1 MTGIKSAFFSF
12 FRHFAGFWL
21 LLIPVLLFSADHKI
35 CTQCKQT
42 LRSGQR
48 YIISQ
53 GKVFCSRK
61 CYIQTLPECTICGR
75 RSFTGGIYAM
85 DHSFFA
91 CSECMKLPRCFSCQF
106 PTGEGARLSADR
118 VICTRCAR
126 TAVGSPAQAQSL
138 FNDVRNTMRFSL
150 GIVTK
155 HPIQFA
161 LTDPVTLHRLS
172 GARSDQLVE
181 QGLFR
186 YNVDVRRVAT
196 RDFLGRKKGENLY
209 KTNEDIRIYV
219 LDYLPKNR
227 MEHVIAHEL
236 AHDWMTAF
244 YPGIREDWIKEGFA
258 EYIAWRYNRFKKR
271 HELNSRVENNPDPV
285 YGEGFRRIRSMVEKR
300 GFDGLKKFLE
310 FKSKQHTGK

>member
-12 FRHFAGFWL
+12 FRHFSGFWL
-21 LLIPVLLFSADHKI
+21 LLMPVLLFSADHKI
-35 CTQCKQT
+35 CSQCKKQ
-42 LRSGQR
+42 LRPGQR
-48 YIISQ
+48 YIISKGQ
-53 GKVFCSRK
+53 AFCSRK
-61 CYIQTLPECTICGR
+61 CYSQTLPECTICGR

-91 CSECMKLPRCFSCQF
+91 CTECMKLPRCFSCQF
-106 PTGEGARLSADR
+106 PTPEGARLSADR
-118 VICTRCAR
+118 VICVRCAR
-126 TAVGSPAQAQSL
+126 TAVASPAQAQNI
-138 FNDVRNTMRFSL
+138 FDDVRNTMRFSL

-186 YNVDVRRVAT
+186 YNVDVERVTT
-196 RDFLGRKKGENLY
+196 RDYLGRKTGENVY
-209 KTNEDIRIYV
+209 KKNEEIRIFV

-244 YPGIREDWIKEGFA
+244 YPGIKEDWIKEGFA

-271 HELNSRVENNPDPV
+271 HELNRRVENNPDPV
-285 YGEGFRRIRSMVEKR
+285 YGEGFRRIRSIAEKR

-310 FKSKQHTGK
+310 FKSKQHIGK

>member
-12 FRHFAGFWL
+12 FRHFAPIWL
-21 LLIPVLLFSADHKI
+21 LLMPVLLFSADHKN
-35 CTQCKQT
+35 CSQCKQQ
-42 LRSGQR
+42 LRPGQR

-53 GKVFCSRK
+53 GKAFCSRD

-106 PTGEGARLSADR
+106 PTREGARLSADR
-118 VICTRCAR
+118 VICVRCAR
-126 TAVGSPAQAQSL
+126 TAVGSPAQAQHI

-155 HPIQFA
+155 HPIQFS

-172 GARSDQLVE
+172 GTRSDQLVE

-186 YNVDVRRVAT
+186 YNVDVERVTT
-196 RDFLGRKKGENLY
+196 RDYLGRKTGENLY
-209 KTNEDIRIYV
+209 KKNEDIRIYV

-271 HELNSRVENNPDPV
+271 HELNRRVENNPDPV
-285 YGEGFRRIRSMVEKR
+285 YGEGFRRIRAMVEKR
-300 GFDGLKKFLE
+300 SFDGLKKFLE
-310 FKSKQHTGK
+310 FKSKQNTKK